1 MIAATI
7 TIKAYFHQEDLPS
20 VYSNEDLFREALVEH
35 LSYALDK
42 LDARDVTI
50 HPIDLEGMA

>member
-7 TIKAYFHQEDLPS
+7 TIKAFFNQEDLPS
-20 VYSNEDLFREALVEH
+20 VYSNEDFLREALVEY

-50 HPIDLEGMA
+50 HPIDLEGME